1 LPHEQF
7 NRLFARCPCGLT
19 MTRRKFRQHECWQ
32 KRSTYRRR
40 EYIDLTQDTEM
51 TVIDL
56 TDPSDTEEKTI
67 VVDSDVDE

>member
-1 LPHEQF
+1 
-7 NRLFARCPCGLT
+7 